1 VQVLKEEIRN
11 SILLSAK
18 MLFLEYG
25 YLSTSMDK
33 IAKKAGISKSNLYNY
48 FEKKE
53 DIFEI
58 LTKNT
63 VYRFI
68 EIKNYFVRTD
78 FDLGTNLEL
87 FVNEFINKTGEFI
100 LNDREIILLL
110 IDSSSG
116 TKYERMVD
124 DMIDI
129 FAKKFARRMKN
140 NNYPELIAK
149 VLATSLIQ
157 GIVSIIKFSNTK
169 QEIIENLS
177 ALFIYHTNGIKT
189 LIV

>member
-1 VQVLKEEIRN
+1 MQVLKEEIRN
-11 SILLSAK
+11 NILLSAK
-18 MLFLEYG
+18 ILFLEYG

-33 IAKKAGISKSNLYNY
+33 IAKKTGISKSNLYNY
-48 FEKKE
+48 FDKKE

-63 VYRFI
+63 VCRLI
-68 EIKNYFVRTD
+68 EIKDYFLRID
-78 FDLGTNLEL
+78 FDLSTNLEL
-87 FVNEFINKTGEFI
+87 FVNEFINRTVEFI

-110 IDSSSG
+110 IDSSFG
-116 TKYERMVD
+116 TKYERLVD
-124 DMIDI
+124 DIIDI
-129 FAKKFARRMKN
+129 FARKFARRMKN

-157 GIVSIIKFSNTK
+157 GIISIIKFSNTK

-177 ALFIYHTNGIKT
+177 ALSIYHTNGMKT